1 MRPIETRYAGYRFR
15 SRTEALWAIFF
26 KTLGIR
32 WDYEVQGYLIGGK
45 RPYLP
50 DFKLIL
56 PGDRIVYAEVKDS
69 ETDLFEGEHIELCR
83 ALSRETGCPVLLLT
97 GPPACRLYQQ
107 LMPWSKD
114 NEFTAAFFADYGPLL
129 NTADGYWLAQA
140 ELNEE
145 TGALE
150 FPHDARAM
158 RKAFG
163 QGFIDAME
171 AARSARFEHGEKP

>member
-1 MRPIETRYAGYRFR
+1 MTCRGKN
-15 SRTEALWAIFF
+15 SAIVNP
-26 KTLGIR
+26 TTS
-32 WDYEVQGYLIGGK
+32 
-45 RPYLP
+45 
-50 DFKLIL
+50 
-56 PGDRIVYAEVKDS
+56 AAAS
-69 ETDLFEGEHIELCR
+69 T
-83 ALSRETGCPVLLLT
+83 S
-97 GPPACRLYQQ
+97 
-107 LMPWSKD
+107 
-114 NEFTAAFFADYGPLL
+114 AAFFADYGPLL

-140 ELNEE
+140 KLNEE